1 MSVAAMAWAY
11 AQQDTKGAEKFV
23 LVTLADAADDDGVCW
38 PGRRFIAERT
48 GISPAQV
55 SRHLAKLEAKG
66 LLRREERVREDG
78 SRASNLYVL
87 PLTPPTQ
94 KCEGGVRK
102 CEGALRENAKGPYAK
117 MRRHEPK
124 EEPSKDEKTFPPEV
138 HRLCEL
144 MARLQNERVGRDEFK
159 VKRSWLVDMDRLI
172 RLDGRSPQA
181 VERCLHWIHR
191 HEFWHANV
199 LSPGKLRKQWAKLE
213 LQARRDA
220 GKRKPPARSREA
232 DAARAAELEA
242 MRGDDG

>member
-1 MSVAAMAWAY
+1 VSVAAMAWAY
-11 AQQDTKGAEKFV
+11 AQQNTKGAEKFV

-102 CEGALRENAKGPYAK
+102 CASADPPYAKMRRGGAKMRRGPTRKCEGALRENAKA
-117 MRRHEPK
+117 
-124 EEPSKDEKTFPPEV
+124 
-138 HRLCEL
+138 
-144 MARLQNERVGRDEFK
+144 
-159 VKRSWLVDMDRLI
+159 
-172 RLDGRSPQA
+172 
-181 VERCLHWIHR
+181 
-191 HEFWHANV
+191 
-199 LSPGKLRKQWAKLE
+199 
-213 LQARRDA
+213 
-220 GKRKPPARSREA
+220 
-232 DAARAAELEA
+232 
-242 MRGDDG
+242 